1 MLPFCAEMTVSPRA
15 TQVLAERAA
24 GNKNAGEKER
34 ARMEALMKEAMMA
47 AWRWSHSGAA
57 LYI

>member
-1 MLPFCAEMTVSPRA
+1 MTVSPRA